1 MATKKATKKTKKV
14 EKAVVEEVT
23 VETPTTTPEAEP
35 TPIIEEEKPVT
46 VEEIEKAVEKFESQK
61 AEPAIKNF
69 KVHTKGWFIK
79 MQSYRTPIP
88 MYQVPED
95 IRKYLLNKWFGT
107 NVWEKSDEWLD
118 KHHADKAMIEKLK
131 KFISENFL

>member
-1 MATKKATKKTKKV
+1 MAKKATKKASKKV
-14 EKAVVEEVT
+14 EVKEEVM
-23 VETPTTTPEAEP
+23 VETPITTPEAEP
-35 TPIIEEEKPVT
+35 NPIIEEEKPVT
-46 VEEIEKAVEKFESQK
+46 VEEIEKVVEKLENPKS
-61 AEPAIKNF
+61 EPAIKNF
-69 KVHTKGWFIK
+69 KVHTKGGFIK

-88 MYQVPED
+88 MYQLPED
-95 IRKYLLNKWFGT
+95 IRKYLLNKGFGT